1 MFPILRN
8 AKWWVAGKKQ
18 AGSDVLTLQKGCH
31 SLMLGHDWNRERM
44 FVIFGPVFLSWDT
57 NRALKISHKNLFQI
71 IRKVDMCG
79 QSCNFVQIKEGLK
92 LSSFE
97 RGLFVSQQPV

>member
-8 AKWWVAGKKQ
+8 AKWWVRQKQ

-44 FVIFGPVFLSWDT
+44 FVIFVLFFYLSVGHNKSPENQPQKSLPND
-57 NRALKISHKNLFQI
+57 LKSQPTISHPCIF
-71 IRKVDMCG
+71 C
-79 QSCNFVQIKEGLK
+79 
-92 LSSFE
+92 
-97 RGLFVSQQPV
+97 

>member
-8 AKWWVAGKKQ
+8 AKWWVRQKQ

-44 FVIFGPVFLSWDT
+44 FVIFGPLFGFSGRTVFI
-57 NRALKISHKNLFQI
+57 RALKISHKNLFQMI
-71 IRKVDMCG
+71 
-79 QSCNFVQIKEGLK
+79 
-92 LSSFE
+92 
-97 RGLFVSQQPV
+97 